1 MAIRVAVSAVGG
13 GIGQSIIKSLHGTGY
28 ETVGIDPKSDA
39 AGLYMADHGYIGK
52 NCDDKSYMDSVLEI
66 CRKSKCKFLFA
77 GLDAELIPLSEQR
90 WKFLREGII
99 AFVSSPEVI
108 ALSDDKWQLYQ
119 FLKNKGFPH
128 IQTADSLSSAKAK
141 NIPFPVIV
149 KPMAGG
155 CRSKNVR
162 IFNTEKEVEAFLSS
176 TPDKYIIQ
184 EYIEGDEY
192 TCGSVT
198 FGSRILGTIIMRR
211 TLRDGD
217 TYKAYVEP
225 NKKINDFLHDLLR
238 ELKPFGPCNVQLRL
252 NNNTP
257 YILEINARCSGT
269 TAARTLAGF
278 NEPLLCCNYI
288 RGKSTKYKIKNVAI
302 LRYWNECIVEYGS
315 IKEIEHE
322 GSIHRSK
329 WALR

>member
-13 GIGQSIIKSLHGTGY
+13 GIGQSIIKSLRGTGY
-28 ETVGIDPKSDA
+28 KTVGIDPKSDA
-39 AGLYMADHGYIGK
+39 AGLYMADQGYIGK
-52 NCDDKSYMDSVLEI
+52 NCSDKRYVDSVLDI
-66 CRKSKCKFLFA
+66 CKKTGSKFFFP

-108 ALSDDKWQLYQ
+108 ALSDDKWQLYK

-128 IQTADSLSSAKAK
+128 ISTADSLSSAKAK

-162 IFNTEKEVEAFLSS
+162 LFHTEDEAKRFLDS
-176 TPDKYIIQ
+176 TSDKYIIQ

-192 TCGSVT
+192 TCGSVS
-198 FGSRILGTIIMRR
+198 FDKKVLGTIIMRR
-211 TLRDGD
+211 TLREGD

-225 NKKINDFLHDLLR
+225 NKKIDDFLHSLLL
-238 ELKPFGPCNVQLRL
+238 EIQPFGPCNVQLRL
-252 NNNTP
+252 KNNTP

-278 NEPLLCCNYI
+278 NEPLICCNYI
-288 RGKSTKYKIKNVAI
+288 RGKSTKHQVKDIAI
-302 LRYWNECIVEYGS
+302 LRYWNECVVEYGS

-322 GSIHRSK
+322 GNIHRSR
-329 WALR
+329 WSLR